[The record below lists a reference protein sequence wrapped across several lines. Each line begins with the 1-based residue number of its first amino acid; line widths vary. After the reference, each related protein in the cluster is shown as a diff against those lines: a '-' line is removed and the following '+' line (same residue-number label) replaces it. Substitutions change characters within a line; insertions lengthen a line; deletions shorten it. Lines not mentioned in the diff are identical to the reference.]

1 MSSRGPVFGLK
12 FKSQALRTRGS
23 GSIRTQRSWQEAE
36 LRAGHQVRRF
46 QHKGLHAEPWDLELL
61 GTHPLPP
68 RTRAELNLVGT
79 VDRIK
84 DTEVVV
90 VRSPGFVL
98 QNARVQTPARH
109 LPTV

>member
-1 MSSRGPVFGLK
+1 MSSRGPLFGLK

-61 GTHPLPP
+61 GTPPPNPP
-68 RTRAELNLVGT
+68 RTGESFNRVG
-79 VDRIK
+79 K
-84 DTEVVV
+84 W
-90 VRSPGFVL
+90 
-98 QNARVQTPARH
+98 AR
-109 LPTV
+109 